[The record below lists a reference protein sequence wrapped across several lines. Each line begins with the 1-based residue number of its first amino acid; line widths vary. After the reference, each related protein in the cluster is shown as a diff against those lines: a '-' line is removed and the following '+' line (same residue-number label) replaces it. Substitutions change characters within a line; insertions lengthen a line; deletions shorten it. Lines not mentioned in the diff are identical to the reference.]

1 MFEVYML
8 RHPDV
13 LKKVLLHL
21 AIIIVIIIII
31 RIIHIIIIINDA
43 QIIVTMSWTTLMG
56 ALYRVPK

>member
-1 MFEVYML
+1 ML

-43 QIIVTMSWTTLMG
+43 QIIVTMS
-56 ALYRVPK
+56 